1 MTRTRAWGP
10 LLRRQPEIAGMRLPM
25 MLQRQDDQL
34 FRPLGEKAA
43 ITLGMGMTEKQG
55 GTDVRANTTAARPAA
70 SAGPGQE
77 YLLVGHKWFLSAPM
91 CDGFLMLAQAAGGL
105 SCFFVPR
112 FLPDGTVNALRLQRL
127 KEKLGN
133 RANASSEV
141 ELQDA
146 HGSTER
152 RRVG

>member
-43 ITLGMGMTEKQG
+43 ITPGMGMTEKQG

-70 SAGPGQE
+70 AAGPGQE
-77 YLLVGHKWFLSAPM
+77 YLLVGHQWFLSPPM
-91 CDGFLMLAQAAGGL
+91 CACFLLLPPAAAVH
-105 SCFFVPR
+105 SCFFVPP
-112 FLPDGTVNALRLQRL
+112 FLPDGTVHALSLQRL
-127 KEKLGN
+127 TAQLGT
-133 RANASSEV
+133 RAHASAHAQ
-141 ELQDA
+141 LQYP
-146 HGSTER
+146 ST
-152 RRVG
+152 